1 MAVQDLETVACAGI
15 PEANSLII
23 TAAGQNTPV
32 GTEGHRSDETGM
44 ATQHFEALTRIGV
57 PEADGLVFA
66 AASQNATIRTESHRS
81 YPVLVSRTGK
91 EWCNSVCIP

>member
-32 GTEGHRSDETGM
+32 GTEGNRSYPMHMPFHDAERKTGADIPRAHRPIFAATGQNIAIRTEGHGPDETGM
-44 ATQHFEALTRIGV
+44 ATQDFEALTCIG
-57 PEADGLVFA
+57 
-66 AASQNATIRTESHRS
+66 I
-81 YPVLVSRTGK
+81 
-91 EWCNSVCIP
+91 